1 MNKKLTTAEFTFS
14 LVLLLICGLFV
25 LGVLYFVLYIDTSN
39 NPNRSYFKTGPITKK
54 PATLMLELN
63 NPDND
68 LLVFNK
74 ELEISG
80 KTIPNSYVLVTNMS
94 DDIVIKS
101 RSDGSFSGEFE
112 LSDGVNEIKIISFD
126 QNGEQKEIE
135 RTVYYSKEKI

>member
-1 MNKKLTTAEFTFS
+1 
-14 LVLLLICGLFV
+14 
-25 LGVLYFVLYIDTSN
+25 
-39 NPNRSYFKTGPITKK
+39 
-54 PATLMLELN
+54 MLELN

-126 QNGEQKEIE
+126 QNGEQKEVE
-135 RTVYYSKEKI
+135 RAVYFSKEKI